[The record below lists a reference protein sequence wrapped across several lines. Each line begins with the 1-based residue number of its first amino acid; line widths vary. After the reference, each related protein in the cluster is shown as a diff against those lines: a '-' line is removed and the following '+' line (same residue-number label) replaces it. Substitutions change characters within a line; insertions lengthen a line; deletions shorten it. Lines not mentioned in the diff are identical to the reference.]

1 LLTIIM
7 VIILTNY
14 IIDIHVEEDDLT
26 PKGPNVH
33 TIDKLDLGSVT

>member
-1 LLTIIM
+1 LTIIM